1 MKKAFALIV
10 LLAMAGTYSFS
21 QKKSGTVYS
30 EHETIDKTREL
41 WKAVVS
47 GDEAKLR
54 SFFADSAY
62 IIRNDSDSPRLAN
75 AQIGKGTA
83 KWASSFE
90 NLKVVDEKPAAPDAI
105 EYKDGII
112 WVQDWLLMTGIHK
125 KTGIVLDLSVH
136 NLYSFNEEGK
146 ITAQVQYFNNNVFEE
161 IAHSETIR
169 ENGKVYINHPHIATV
184 RKAMNAFVANDGEKW
199 KSYHSPEAFFSASF
213 MDMGESRSLDE
224 HWDAISKKYHRDD
237 LHFKVEQMGYPDCI
251 YYEESNQYVVYAWW
265 SMTVKKE
272 GAKHEFP
279 LMLSYDFNEEGK
291 IVREN
296 VYVSSNHLD
305 KF

>member
-1 MKKAFALIV
+1 MKKFTAFFILLLI
-10 LLAMAGTYSFS
+10 AGTYSFS

-47 GDEAKLR
+47 GDAEKLR

-62 IIRNDSDSPRLAN
+62 VIRNNNDSPKLAN
-75 AQIGKGTA
+75 EQIGKGLA
-83 KWASSFE
+83 EWASSFE
-90 NLKVVDEKPAAPDAI
+90 NLEVGDQKPAAPDAI

-125 KTGIVLDLSVH
+125 KTGIVLDLPIH

-146 ITAQVQYFNNNVFEE
+146 ITAQVQYFNNNVFED
-161 IAHSETIR
+161 IGHSQTIR

-184 RKAMNAFVANDGEKW
+184 RKVMNAYVAKDMEEW
-199 KSYHSPEAFFSASF
+199 KSYYSAEARFTTAS
-213 MDMGESRSLDE
+213 MEWGETIGLEEYWEAVSGKFHKDGLK
-224 HWDAISKKYHRDD
+224 IK
-237 LHFKVEQMGYPDCI
+237 LEQFGYPDCI
-251 YYEESNQYVVYAWW
+251 YYEESNQYVVYSWW
-265 SMTVKKE
+265 KVTVWKE
-272 GAKHEFP
+272 GKKHVVPF
-279 LMLSYDFNEEGK
+279 MLSHSFDQEGK
-291 IVREN
+291 ITFEAA
-296 VYVSSNHLD
+296 YISSNHLD